1 MNQIRIFLLL
11 FGLLFFAFGSSNAQ
25 SKNSYDRRIVQD
37 IGVSFGTA
45 YYLGDINP
53 RKHFGTR
60 LQPSFGGN
68 YRINF
73 DRRWALKFSLL
84 QGRVEAYDADSDDPW
99 QLNRNLSFRNDF
111 TEGSLVFELNFWE
124 YEIGQGKKYF
134 PVAPYFFAGL
144 AYYKMKPQ
152 GLFNSTWYELQ
163 PLGTE
168 GQGINGN
175 ARRYKTTGISIPF
188 GVGVKVDVYKIIGF
202 SLEWGL
208 RKTWTDYFDDV
219 SGIYPNEVVL
229 EDQSGDLAVYF
240 SDQSLNPQLANG
252 TNNRAQRGD
261 PGRKDW
267 YAFAH
272 ATLSFRLTKQKGSC
286 WGGKNY
292 K

>member
-1 MNQIRIFLLL
+1 MLMLIISTNQGFSQAR
-11 FGLLFFAFGSSNAQ
+11 N
-25 SKNSYDRRIVQD
+25 KYDRHIVQE

-60 LQPSFGGN
+60 LHSSFGGN
-68 YRINF
+68 YRINL

-84 QGRVEAYDADSDDPW
+84 QGSVEASDADSDDPW
-99 QLNRNLSFRNDF
+99 QQNRNLSFKNDF

-124 YEIGQGKKYF
+124 YEIGQGKKYS
-134 PVAPYFFAGL
+134 PVSPYFFAGL

-152 GLFNSTWYELQ
+152 GFFNSTWYELQ

-168 GQGINGN
+168 GQGTSYDLK
-175 ARRYKTTGISIPF
+175 RYKTTGISVPF
-188 GVGVKVDVYKIIGF
+188 GVGVKVSVFKIVGF
-202 SLEWGL
+202 SLEWGM

-229 EDQSGDLAVYF
+229 EDQNGDLAVYF
-240 SDQSLNPQLANG
+240 SDQSLSPQLANG
-252 TNNRAQRGD
+252 TNNNVQRGD

-272 ATLSFRLTKQKGSC
+272 ATLSFRLTKQKGTC
-286 WGGKNY
+286 WGGKVMR
-292 K
+292 

>member
-1 MNQIRIFLLL
+1 MNFFRIISF
-11 FGLLFFAFGSSNAQ
+11 LFFTLAFGVNPAVSQNR
-25 SKNSYDRRIVQD
+25 NSFDRNIVQD
-37 IGVSFGTA
+37 VGLSFGTA

-60 LQPSFGGN
+60 LHTAFGGN
-68 YRINF
+68 YRVNF

-99 QLNRNLSFRNDF
+99 QQNRNLSFKNDF

-124 YEIGQGKKYF
+124 YEIGQGKKYS
-134 PVAPYFFAGL
+134 PVAPYFFVGL

-168 GQGINGN
+168 GQGISINSQ
-175 ARRYKTTGISIPF
+175 RYKTTGISVPF
-188 GVGVKVDVYKIIGF
+188 GAGVKLSVLKIIGF

-208 RKTWTDYFDDV
+208 RKTWTDHFDDV
-219 SGIYPNEVVL
+219 SGVYPNEVVL
-229 EDQSGDLAVYF
+229 EDENGDLAVYF
-240 SDQSLNPQLANG
+240 SDQSLSSQQSNG
-252 TNNRAQRGD
+252 TNNGVQRGD

-286 WGGKNY
+286 WGGKIMR
-292 K
+292 

>member
-1 MNQIRIFLLL
+1 MNLIQRISFLLIML
-11 FGLLFFAFGSSNAQ
+11 FVVSNQ
-25 SKNSYDRRIVQD
+25 VFSQKNYDRRIVQD

-60 LQPSFGGN
+60 LMPSFGGN
-68 YRINF
+68 YRINL
-73 DRRWALKFSLL
+73 DRRWALKFSLT
-84 QGRVEAYDADSDDPW
+84 QSRIEAYDSDSKDPW
-99 QLNRNLSFRNDF
+99 QQNRNLSFRNDV

-124 YEIGQGKKYF
+124 FEIGQAKKYS
-134 PVAPYFFAGL
+134 PASPYFFAGL

-152 GLFNSTWYELQ
+152 GYYNSNWYELQ

-168 GQGINGN
+168 GQGIDNVQ
-175 ARRYKTTGISIPF
+175 YYSTTGLSIPF
-188 GVGVKVDVYKIIGF
+188 GVGVKVSVFKIVGF
-202 SLEWGL
+202 SLEWGM

-219 SGIYPNEVVL
+219 SGIYPDEVVL
-229 EDQSGDLAVYF
+229 EDENGDLAVYF
-240 SDQSLNPQLANG
+240 SDQSLSPQLANG
-252 TNNRAQRGD
+252 TNNNVQRGD

-286 WGGKNY
+286 WEGKNY